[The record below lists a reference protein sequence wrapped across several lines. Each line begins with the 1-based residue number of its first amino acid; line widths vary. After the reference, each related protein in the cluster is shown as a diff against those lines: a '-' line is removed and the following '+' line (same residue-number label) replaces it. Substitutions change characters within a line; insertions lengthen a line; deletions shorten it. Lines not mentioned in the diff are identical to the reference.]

1 MIDVDS
7 ITGTMRF
14 ADSVQMLCHNVVH
27 VLFIL

>member
-14 ADSVQMLCHNVVH
+14 ADSVQMLCHNVV
-27 VLFIL
+27 LFIS